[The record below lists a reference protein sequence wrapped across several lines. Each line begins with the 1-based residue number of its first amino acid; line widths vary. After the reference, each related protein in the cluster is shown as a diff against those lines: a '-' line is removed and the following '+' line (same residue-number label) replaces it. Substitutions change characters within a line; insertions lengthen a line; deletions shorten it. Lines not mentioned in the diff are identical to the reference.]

1 MPDNQPTGFIL
12 VDLFSN
18 IDRVPALEIGLLVAL
33 PPASVVI
40 KAGVKMEMEM
50 ERERVE
56 SLARRSFFICS
67 TLPLQMDETEPVFRS
82 GRAEGV

>member
-18 IDRVPALEIGLLVAL
+18 IDRVLTLAIVLFVTFS
-33 PPASVVI
+33 PASGVI
-40 KAGVKMEMEM
+40 KAGITMEMEM
-50 ERERVE
+50 ERVY